1 VNSFQMRRPIFFFTL
16 VMATAYCGVAGA
28 RARTTSSNIGQDKN
42 PDAHTR
48 PANFLQTQSSGGQSS
63 QNTQVP
69 NNKVP
74 KPPWAG
80 STTGSGKSAPAD
92 SSDKPTD
99 SRKPVSSSRP
109 ATSESPA
116 QQSDTTFKVDVKLVN
131 VFVTVT
137 DDRGAP
143 VSDLHKE
150 DFELLEDGKLQKL
163 SVFDKESALPLSI
176 VLDIDTSLSTR
187 KDLPLELSSARRFAH
202 AILRPVDGL
211 SLYGFNEVVSEVVP
225 FTSDARSIDRGIDR
239 IRLGAATALYDALY
253 LGAQSLEK
261 RQGRK
266 VLVVITDGGD
276 TMSKVDYK
284 QALRAAEE
292 AEAIVYSI
300 IVVPIEASAGRDT
313 GGEHALIQISEDT
326 GGKYFYATSIPQ
338 LDEAFRKISDEL
350 RTQYLLA
357 YYPSQR
363 LSDSEFRRL
372 EVKVAGTSSAKAELK
387 IRHRSG
393 YYTSQSR

>member
-1 VNSFQMRRPIFFFTL
+1 MLRPIIFFSL
-16 VMATAYCGVAGA
+16 IGSYCCGDIAAAPAATASALQDQ
-28 RARTTSSNIGQDKN
+28 TSQQVQAPKN
-42 PDAHTR
+42 PI
-48 PANFLQTQSSGGQSS
+48 
-63 QNTQVP
+63 
-69 NNKVP
+69 P

-80 STTGSGKSAPAD
+80 GSSAPSKSAPAD
-92 SSDKPTD
+92 TATGASPSKA
-99 SRKPVSSSRP
+99 SANSESSS
-109 ATSESPA
+109 E
-116 QQSDTTFKVDVKLVN
+116 QSDTTFKVDVKLVN

-137 DDRGAP
+137 DEHGAP
-143 VSDLHKE
+143 IASLKKE
-150 DFELLEDGKLQKL
+150 DFELLEEGKLQKI

-187 KDLPLELSSARRFAH
+187 KDLPLELASARRFAH

-211 SLYGFNEVVSEVVP
+211 SLYGFNEIVSEVVP
-225 FTSDARSIDRGIDR
+225 FTTDARSIDRGIDR

-253 LGAQSLEK
+253 LGAEALEK

-284 QALRAAEE
+284 QALRAAQE

-313 GGEHALIQISEDT
+313 GGEHALIQLSEDT
-326 GGKYFYATSIPQ
+326 GGKYFYATSVPQ
-338 LDEAFRKISDEL
+338 LDDAFRQISDEL

-363 LSDSEFRRL
+363 LSDSEFRRV
-372 EVKVAGTSSAKAELK
+372 EVKIGSPASTSDLK
-387 IRHRSG
+387 VRHRSG
-393 YYTSQSR
+393 YYTSKSR